1 MASYLHAWETSDG
14 LDLLIGRWNA
24 DYDDPDNV
32 THTLFHSRTGL
43 LRSYFSS
50 PEADRLLEEA
60 RSETRLAAREALYRR
75 FEALLAQA
83 GALLPLFHDID
94 YRLASDR
101 VHGLRLRGIA
111 PYVNYVGIGTRE
123 AAEPEP
129 EARPAT
135 GGSLHVPMAGVVTSL
150 DPASTETLD
159 QSDLVPLVFE
169 TLTRDA
175 GGAAV
180 VPWLAAEFLPEEGGR
195 RYRFRLRDGV
205 RFSDGRRLTARDVR
219 YSFERLLRSGGDEP
233 LLLRSHP
240 GRPGAPRRR
249 DLRPRRVPDPLRERA
264 HDRARGAGR
273 LLPRAHELPL
283 GRDRARGRGPVRAGD
298 VGGHGPVPGRR
309 LRAGPAPRARAQ
321 PQLLAQ
327 GLPAQRGADLQLR
340 RVPRGHAHRIPGR
353 PLRPRLGPLPGRR
366 RGASARAALHG
377 RLPREPPPPRRTS
390 PSSTRRQGPLADR
403 ALRQRLVGAVDVPRA
418 VRQHLGRLAIP
429 AAGLIP
435 PGLLGYESGRPARG
449 RRRGAA
455 ASASRRSS

>member
-60 RSETRLAAREALYRR
+60 RSETRLSAREALYRR

-135 GGSLHVPMAGVVTSL
+135 GGSLHVPMAGVVTNL
-150 DPASTETLD
+150 DPAATETLD
-159 QSDLVPLVFE
+159 QSDLIPLVFE

-219 YSFERLLRSGGDEP
+219 YSFERLLRSGGESRFLFAP
-233 LLLRSHP
+233 IRGARALLA
-240 GRPGAPRRR
+240 GETA
-249 DLRPRRVPDPLRERA
+249 DLAGIPDPLRERA

-283 GRDRARGRGPVRAGD
+283 GRDRARGRRPVRARD
-298 VGGHGPVPGRR
+298 VGGHGPVPRGL
-309 LRAGPAPRARAQ
+309 LRAGPAPGARAQ

-340 RVPRGHAHRIPGR
+340 RIPRGHAHRLPGR
-353 PLRPRLGPLPGRR
+353 SLRPRLGPLPGRR
-366 RGASARAALHG
+366 RGASARAAVHG
-377 RLPREPPPPRRTS
+377 RLSREPPPPHVLRRLQLPAGNPGGPRAAAAAHGRRGRAPGGAPAPGPPGHTRGRSHPAGAPRLRVGPPARGLSRGRRTS
-390 PSSTRRQGPLADR
+390 A
-403 ALRQRLVGAVDVPRA
+403 
-418 VRQHLGRLAIP
+418 
-429 AAGLIP
+429 
-435 PGLLGYESGRPARG
+435 
-449 RRRGAA
+449 
-455 ASASRRSS
+455 